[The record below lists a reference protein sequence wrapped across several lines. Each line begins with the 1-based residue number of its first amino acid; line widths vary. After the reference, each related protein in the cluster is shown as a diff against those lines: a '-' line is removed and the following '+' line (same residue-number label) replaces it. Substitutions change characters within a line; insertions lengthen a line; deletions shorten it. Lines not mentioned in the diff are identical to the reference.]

1 MIKRDVDPFSN
12 QYVDNTR
19 VTFNTLIKNY
29 SAMQQQLVSQV
40 RELSRSGVSSATP
53 GMFIMLQ
60 FQMSQVTQMGES
72 ISNLI
77 SQVNSVI
84 SSSIRNQKTQ

>member
-1 MIKRDVDPFSN
+1 MTTIPGVTLSFYTLMSAYKRLQD
-12 QYVDNTR
+12 
-19 VTFNTLIKNY
+19 I
-29 SAMQQQLVSQV
+29 LVKSVKALASKMSQ
-40 RELSRSGVSSATP
+40 ATP
-53 GMFIMLQ
+53 GSFILLQ

-84 SSSIRNQKTQ
+84 SAAIRNQKTQ

>member
-1 MIKRDVDPFSN
+1 MSKLPGISLSFSSLISAYKRLQD
-12 QYVDNTR
+12 
-19 VTFNTLIKNY
+19 
-29 SAMQQQLVSQV
+29 ALVKSV
-40 RELSRSGVSSATP
+40 RALASHISSANP
-53 GMFIMLQ
+53 GSFILMQ